1 MSEKRFECTAVPQ
14 YQQINRTQ
22 CDKRAATSIKKKLNS
37 IQFYILFYAFSNNSQ
52 QQMTQ
57 SALELQG

>member
-14 YQQINRTQ
+14 YQQNRTQ
-22 CDKRAATSIKKKLNS
+22 CDKRAAKSIKNKLNS
-37 IQFYILFYAFSNNSQ
+37 IQFYILFYAFSTNSQ

-57 SALELQG
+57 SALELHG